1 MPTSPSCAGTATVK
15 GSSESTRM
23 ALLTASLVG
32 IQSVITN
39 NFPIY
44 GRANL
49 ISRFTWG
56 IEMTYCTPYLLNLG
70 LTKSRVSLVWI
81 AGPLSGL
88 IMQPIVGILAD
99 RSTSKYGRRRPFMVV
114 GTVIVSLCLL
124 LLGFTSEFIAIFV
137 EGEHKRR
144 PMAIA
149 LAVLSIYGVD
159 FAINAVQAS
168 TRSLIVDTLPV
179 SRQQLGSAWAS
190 RMVAIGHLI
199 GYAAGAMNLGRLFG
213 NSIGDTQFKRL
224 TVVAA
229 VFLCVAVGLTC
240 WAVEEKALVLS
251 DKEEEKQKEEG
262 AVDMLMKI
270 LTTALH
276 LPSRINAICWIQ
288 FWSWIGWFPFL
299 FYTTQFIGEIYL
311 RYNAPAEA
319 RKHPDT
325 LGQVGRIGSLSL
337 VVFSIITF
345 AGSVIIPWF
354 VESPEQESPEFTPRP
369 PASIGRFLLEAKK
382 YKPTLLTAWTYSHVV
397 FAASMIMAPFV
408 TSLRAATAIVA
419 MCGVPWAL
427 SCWAPFTFMG
437 MEINRLSE
445 SHNSNGHAHP
455 KDRDSL
461 DLDSSH
467 RSRLLEKEPQSAN
480 NEANL
485 AGVYLG
491 ILNLYT
497 TLPQLIGTFIS
508 WVVFS
513 ILEPGK
519 SPELAKHA
527 HPDEHH
533 STDGPNA
540 IAVCLF
546 IGALAALVASYETN
560 KLRNLQQ

>member
-1 MPTSPSCAGTATVK
+1 MSKNAKP
-15 GSSESTRM
+15 
-23 ALLTASLVG
+23 LH
-32 IQSVITN
+32 
-39 NFPIY
+39 
-44 GRANL
+44 
-49 ISRFTWG
+49 RFTWG

-88 IMQPIVGILAD
+88 IMQPIVGIIAD
-99 RSTSKYGRRRPFMVV
+99 RSTSRFGRRRPFMLL
-114 GTVIVSLCLL
+114 GTVIVSICLL
-124 LLGFTSEFIAIFV
+124 ILGFTTEILSAFV
-137 EGEHKRR
+137 KDDHTRR
-144 PMAIA
+144 PIAIA

-168 TRSLIVDTLPV
+168 TRSLIVDTLPA
-179 SRQQLGSAWAS
+179 SKQQLGSAWAS
-190 RMVAIGHLI
+190 RMVAVGHLI
-199 GYAAGAMNLGRLFG
+199 GYVAGAMDLGKLFG

-229 VFLCVAVGLTC
+229 FFLCATVGLTC
-240 WAVEEKALVLS
+240 WAVEERMLVLS
-251 DKEEEKQKEEG
+251 EKDEEQHKREG
-262 AVDMLMKI
+262 AVDMFTKI

-276 LPSRINAICWIQ
+276 LPSRINAICRIQ

-299 FYTTQFIGEIYL
+299 FYTTQFIGEVYL
-311 RYNAPAEA
+311 RYNAPQEV
-319 RKHPDT
+319 RDHPDT

-337 VVFSIITF
+337 VAFSIVTF

-354 VESPEQESPEFTPRP
+354 VESPEQEAPEFTPRP
-369 PASIGRFLLEAKK
+369 PANLARLLLEADR
-382 YKPTLLTAWTYSHVV
+382 YKPTLLTAWTYSHII
-397 FAASMIMAPFV
+397 FAASMVMAPFV
-408 TSLRAATAIVA
+408 TSLRAATVIVA
-419 MCGVPWAL
+419 MCGIPWAL

-437 MEINRLSE
+437 MEINKLSE
-445 SHNSNGHAHP
+445 PNSSNGHVRT
-455 KDRDSL
+455 KDRDL
-461 DLDSSH
+461 VDLDASH
-467 RSRLLEKEPQSAN
+467 RSALLETKPTPSN
-480 NEANL
+480 KDGNL

-491 ILNLYT
+491 VLNMFT
-497 TLPQLIGTFIS
+497 TLPQFIGTFIS
-508 WVVFS
+508 WAVFS

-560 KLRNLQQ
+560 KLRKLSH